1 MPENSS
7 SRDVAVRKK
16 RKISTRG
23 PSSSAGA
30 LKRQKAGEPRV
41 SIPASASQVKVDP
54 GLRLCTFCTEN
65 ILGKDNILDDMD
77 DSSCLSCELV
87 ANAVPANVLSE
98 AIEEAKRGA
107 RYNRFRPNKFSIYQ
121 EVEIMSRENYRE
133 YGTLVGTDIY
143 YLFAHRLT

>member
-7 SRDVAVRKK
+7 SRDVAVGKK

-54 GLRLCTFCTEN
+54 GLRLCTFCTKN
-65 ILGKDNILDDMD
+65 VFGKDNILEDMD
-77 DSSCLSCELV
+77 DPGCLSCELV
-87 ANAVPANVLSE
+87 VNAIPANALPE

-107 RYNRFRPNKFSIYQ
+107 RYDQFNPNKFGIYQ
-121 EVEIMSRENYRE
+121 GVKISRLENSRD
-133 YGTLVGTDIY
+133 YGILVGTDIY
-143 YLFAHRLT
+143 CLFAHRLT